1 MTSLRD
7 NTGVVLQAELS
18 DARPL
23 NHSTQHDT
31 DEFPLPNA
39 ANSDEQ
45 PEGQSGFGG
54 VVVKAKGWH
63 EGSCEDGARTAL

>member
-1 MTSLRD
+1 MGD
-7 NTGVVLQAELS
+7 LQAESS

-23 NHSTQHDT
+23 NHSTQHDI
-31 DEFPLPNA
+31 DEFLLPNA

-45 PEGQSGFGG
+45 PEGQMGFGE
-54 VVVKAKGWH
+54 VVDKAKGWQ